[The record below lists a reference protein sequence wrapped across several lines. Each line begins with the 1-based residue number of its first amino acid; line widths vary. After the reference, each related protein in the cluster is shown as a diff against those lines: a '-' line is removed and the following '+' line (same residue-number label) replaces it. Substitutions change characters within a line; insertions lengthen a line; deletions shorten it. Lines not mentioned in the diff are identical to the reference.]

1 MYEICGQVTSWTRF
15 EERLRDEYFDE
26 NTKRVTKR
34 SFLDWVEQQPGK
46 LIGPNELFWEF
57 EKKYNQLPLAE
68 RRLLDPR
75 KVELFL

>member
-46 LIGPNELFWEF
+46 LIGPNELF
-57 EKKYNQLPLAE
+57 
-68 RRLLDPR
+68 
-75 KVELFL
+75 